1 LRLHEPGS
9 AKARRLMP
17 KLVCAV
23 DVGTKSARAG
33 IFDTSG
39 ALLGRGEHP
48 VALHEPAAG
57 RAEHS
62 SEEIWSA
69 VCAAVRQARERA
81 GADAGDVAG
90 IGFDATCSLVVRDPG
105 GLPLPVSAGGAPGR
119 DTIAWLDHRA
129 LAEAAECTATG
140 HAVLKFHGGVM
151 SPEMQVPKAMWLK
164 RHLPD
169 IWAASGQLFDLA
181 DFLTWRASGSTAR
194 SLCTTTCK
202 WTFLAHEEEGWQRG
216 FLDGVGLS
224 DLLDKGGPPVWPTP
238 VGADLGPLTAE
249 AAAELGLSPQCRV
262 ASGMVDA
269 FAGALGVFGAR
280 ALDAQAAA
288 GRAVLVAGTSSCV
301 MTMSRQP
308 LALDGFWGPYFGPML
323 PGFWMTEGG
332 QSATGAL
339 LDHVVRV
346 HGAGGEPTAGRHRA
360 IAARVAELRA
370 AEGEDFA
377 RRLHIVPD
385 FNGNRSPLAEPAAL
399 GVISG
404 LSLDASFDGLSRLYW
419 RTCVGIALGMR
430 QIVEAIRAAG
440 QPVETLHVT
449 GGHTKNPLLME
460 LYADVTGCR
469 LVEPALD
476 EGVLLGTAMAA
487 ATGAGFFAR
496 LAEAAVAMRPKER
509 ERSSDPSTRA
519 RYDRDYRIFLEMQ
532 RQRRVI
538 EGME

>member
-1 LRLHEPGS
+1 
-9 AKARRLMP
+9 MP

-33 IFDTSG
+33 LFDTSG

-81 GADAGDVAG
+81 GVDAEDVAG
-90 IGFDATCSLVVRDPG
+90 IGFDATCSLVVRDRQG
-105 GLPLPVSAGGAPGR
+105 RPLPVGADREPAR

-140 HAVLKFHGGVM
+140 HAVLEFVGGVM
-151 SPEMQVPKAMWLK
+151 SPEMQIPKAMWLK

-169 IWAASGQLFDLA
+169 IWGASGQLFDLA

-202 WTFLAHEEEGWQRG
+202 WTFLAHERDGWQG
-216 FLDGVGLS
+216 DFFDMVGLS
-224 DLLDKGGPPVWPTP
+224 DLLAKGLAGRPAP

-249 AAAELGLSPQCRV
+249 AAAELGLSRQCRV
-262 ASGMVDA
+262 SAGMVDA

-280 ALDAQAAA
+280 ALDAPAAA

-301 MTMSRQP
+301 MTVTPRP
-308 LALDGFWGPYFGPML
+308 LALDGFWGPYFGPAL
-323 PGFWMTEGG
+323 PGLWMTEGG

-385 FNGNRSPLAEPAAL
+385 FHGNRSPLAEPAAL

-404 LSLDASFDGLSRLYW
+404 LSLDASFDGLCRLYW
-419 RTCVGIALGMR
+419 RTCVGIALGVR

-440 QPVETLHVT
+440 HPIDTLHVT

-460 LYADVTGCR
+460 LYADATGCR

-487 ATGAGFFAR
+487 ATGAGMFEG
-496 LAEAAVAMRPKER
+496 LAEAAAAMRPEER
-509 ERSSDPSTRA
+509 ERLPNPA
-519 RYDRDYRIFLEMQ
+519 KQGCYERDYRVFLEMLQ
-532 RQRRVI
+532 QRRVI